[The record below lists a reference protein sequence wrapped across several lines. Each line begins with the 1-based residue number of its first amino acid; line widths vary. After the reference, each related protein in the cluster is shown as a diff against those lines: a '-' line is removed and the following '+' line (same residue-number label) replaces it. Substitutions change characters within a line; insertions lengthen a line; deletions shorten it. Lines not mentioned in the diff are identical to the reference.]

1 MVEKDILSTLTHE
14 MTGSSPACLRKKLI
28 YNCRKKIQILE
39 SMKKLENPQTCN
51 YRKMRSKLLAKEN
64 I

>member
-1 MVEKDILSTLTHE
+1 
-14 MTGSSPACLRKKLI
+14 MTGSSPVLLRKKLI
-28 YNCRKKIQILE
+28 YMTMGTSKIQILE